1 MRKKNAAEIEEGKKV
16 KKKLSKKAKRRIV
29 IFTVAGAVIIS
40 VMVHGQ
46 IQARQPVPAETTQVL
61 TGDLEQTL
69 NTSGTVESEQTK
81 TYYSPVGATIQDV
94 PVELGDAVTAGQLL
108 VAYDVNDLKNAKE
121 QAQYRTQAAV
131 NSYLGS
137 AAQNTQSGGKYAE
150 ASTNLDVL
158 EQQISDQKNLVSLL
172 KDQLED
178 KTNEKKNVYQKK
190 DVELQKK
197 LLTEQANLSSA
208 TGADAQEEINWRIRN
223 IQSDIAQN
231 NYDLSMADQDA
242 ELKQMS
248 KAVEDAQDVLNKY
261 EEARTEMKSQKSG
274 NEASQSS
281 GYNAASLNASARETK
296 LSQEIAEENLELA
309 QNGVTADFAGIITSL
324 PAKAGALTTQ
334 GMELMEVQSNK
345 EVCVKV
351 ELTKYD
357 LEKVAVGQKAD
368 VTIAGRT
375 YEGEISRIYHMATK
389 NASGSSVVQA
399 LIHIDN
405 PDDGIFLGIEAK
417 VVIHIAESHDA
428 LLIPV
433 EVINADTKGSFVYV
447 VENGVVTRKDIVTGI
462 SSDTYTEV
470 LDGLLAG
477 DAVIVDSSTV
487 EEGMNVTAYDSTAQQ
502 Q

>member
-1 MRKKNAAEIEEGKKV
+1 M
-16 KKKLSKKAKRRIV
+16 
-29 IFTVAGAVIIS
+29 
-40 VMVHGQ
+40 
-46 IQARQPVPAETTQVL
+46 
-61 TGDLEQTL
+61 
-69 NTSGTVESEQTK
+69 
-81 TYYSPVGATIQDV
+81 
-94 PVELGDAVTAGQLL
+94 
-108 VAYDVNDLKNAKE
+108 
-121 QAQYRTQAAV
+121 
-131 NSYLGS
+131 
-137 AAQNTQSGGKYAE
+137 
-150 ASTNLDVL
+150 
-158 EQQISDQKNLVSLL
+158 
-172 KDQLED
+172 
-178 KTNEKKNVYQKK
+178 
-190 DVELQKK
+190 ELQKK

-223 IQSDIAQN
+223 IRSDIAQN

-324 PAKAGALTTQ
+324 PAKAGALATQ

-433 EVINADTKGSFVYV
+433 EVINADTKGSFVNV

-487 EEGMNVTAYDSTAQQ
+487 EEGMNVTAYDSAAQQ

>member
-1 MRKKNAAEIEEGKKV
+1 MRKRNAAEIEEGKKAR
-16 KKKLSKKAKRRIV
+16 KKLSRKAKRRIA
-29 IFTVAGAVIIS
+29 IFTVIGAVIIFI
-40 VMVHGQ
+40 VVKGQ
-46 IQARQPVPAETTQVL
+46 IQANQPMMAETTEVL

-69 NTSGTVESEQTK
+69 STSGTVESEQVK

-94 PVELGDAVTAGQLL
+94 PVELGDAVSAGQLL
-108 VAYDVNDLKNAKE
+108 VAYDVNDLENAKE

-158 EQQISDQKNLVSLL
+158 EQQIADQKAVVALL
-172 KDQLED
+172 KDQLEA

-231 NYDLSMADQDA
+231 TYDLSMVDQDA

-248 KAVEDAQDVLNKY
+248 KAVEDAQEVLNQY

-281 GYNAASLNASARETK
+281 GYNAASLNASAQETK
-296 LSQEIAEENLELA
+296 LSQQIAEENLQMA
-309 QNGVTADFAGIITSL
+309 QNGVTADFDGIITSL
-324 PAKAGALTTQ
+324 SAKDGALATQ
-334 GMELMEVQSNK
+334 GMELVEVQSNK

-351 ELTKYD
+351 GLTKYD

-368 VTIAGRT
+368 VTIAGNT
-375 YEGEISRIYHMATK
+375 YQGEISRIYHMATK
-389 NASGSSVVQA
+389 NASGSSIVQA

-417 VVIHIAESHDA
+417 VVIHTAESSNT
-428 LLIPV
+428 LLVPV
-433 EVINADTKGSFVYV
+433 EVINADMNGSFVYV

-462 SSDTYTEV
+462 SSDAYTEI
-470 LDGLLAG
+470 LEGLSTG

-487 EEGMNVTAYDSTAQQ
+487 EEGMNVTSYDSAALQQ
-502 Q
+502 